1 MFFTVNNPPKY
12 EYQMLPKSKNTMIYP
27 SMHSMYNSTVNAGG
41 EDGTRDAGKD
51 DGSGRKKVTFQENAE
66 MNRGEGLNKQLN
78 VQKQSLTTMRDK
90 KMVSVLTN
98 GKEMNVNIHKL
109 KEELANSPQQEERTP
124 SKPMKWGQP
133 TWFLFHTLAEK
144 IKEENFSEYRMEI
157 LKTIYL
163 ICTALPCPDCT
174 KHATEYM
181 NNINFNAIRT
191 KHDLKMMLYTFHN
204 TVNIRKK
211 YAVFKQEELSQYE
224 KANTLRVIQHFMVNY
239 TPNVRNGLRVDINRY
254 YRQNVAEK
262 LVQWFNKHLYLFDK

>member
-1 MFFTVNNPPKY
+1 MFFTINKPPTY
-12 EYQMLPKSKNTMIYP
+12 EYQMMPKSKNNMVYSSMQTMYTP
-27 SMHSMYNSTVNAGG
+27 HLNAGG
-41 EDGTRDAGKD
+41 ISEHQQQTRVQVEMGQNDE
-51 DGSGRKKVTFQENAE
+51 SGRKKERHVVFAENVLSPVEKQIGPQKPSLSTIQNKNMVT
-66 MNRGEGLNKQLN
+66 
-78 VQKQSLTTMRDK
+78 
-90 KMVSVLTN
+90 VLTH
-98 GKEMNVNIHKL
+98 GKEVKVNV
-109 KEELANSPQQEERTP
+109 AGDASQE
-124 SKPMKWGQP
+124 KPKVKAMRWGQP

-144 IKEENFSEYRMEI
+144 IKEENFSEHRVEL

-204 TVNIRKK
+204 TVNMRKN
-211 YAVFKQEELSQYE
+211 YPIFKQEELSQYE
-224 KANTLRVIQHFMVNY
+224 KANTLRIIQHFMVNY
-239 TPNVRNGLRVDINRY
+239 TPNVTNGLRVDINRY